1 MSNAVSA
8 RRRLSPRAKAALGLF
23 ARYATIIGLVAMIAA
38 FSILSPRAFPTVS
51 NFTNVLNQASLAMII
66 AAGLTLAVVVGELD
80 LSIGFAASL
89 HGILVTGLIV
99 SNKLPIP
106 VAVVIV
112 LAAGALIGLV
122 NGLIVTKVKVNS
134 VIATL
139 GVGTILTGLAF
150 AYSAG
155 VPIVSGV
162 PEAFLQLSL
171 GRWLFGIPNNIVVMA
186 IVVGSLWILVERSA
200 LGQEIQA
207 VGGNPAAARLAGID
221 VDRIKI
227 LGFVISGVCAALTG
241 ILLASRLGSGTA
253 SAADSYL
260 LTAFAAVFLGSATLR
275 DGEFHVLGTLIG
287 ALIIAFGFNGLNIF
301 GAPTYSQYVL
311 QGAILIVAVGLS
323 SLGRSAAES

>member
-1 MSNAVSA
+1 MTHATASS
-8 RRRLSPRAKAALGLF
+8 RRLSPRAKSALGLF
-23 ARYATIIGLVAMIAA
+23 ARYATIIGLLAMIAA
-38 FSILSPRAFPTVS
+38 FAVLSPRAFPTLG
-51 NFTNVLNQASLAMII
+51 NFTNVLNQASLTMII

-80 LSIGFAASL
+80 LSVGFAASL

-99 SNKLPIP
+99 SNELPIP
-106 VAVVIV
+106 LAIAIV

-122 NGLIVTKVKVNS
+122 NGLIVTKIKVNS

-171 GRWLFGIPNNIVVMA
+171 GRWLFGVPNNIVIMLL
-186 IVVGSLWILVERSA
+186 VVGGLWVLVERSA

-275 DGEFHVLGTLIG
+275 DGEFHILGTLIG

-301 GAPTYSQYVL
+301 GAPTFSQYVL
-311 QGAILIVAVGLS
+311 QGAILILAVGLS
-323 SLGRSAAES
+323 SLGRSIAES